1 MTVYEEEEAMITGV
15 KYQLDR
21 VSTRQEIN
29 AIYKRARNYH
39 THSVAKNA
47 NVIDYKRATGLE
59 AVIGYI
65 YLIADYDR
73 LNKVLDL
80 CVKGDKDESRRS

>member
-29 AIYKRARNYH
+29 AIYKRARNWNCLRSFWAGASDHDRY
-39 THSVAKNA
+39 AELNEIFK
-47 NVIDYKRATGLE
+47 GLRKQALKKAE
-59 AVIGYI
+59 V
-65 YLIADYDR
+65 
-73 LNKVLDL
+73 
-80 CVKGDKDESRRS
+80 

>member
-29 AIYKRARNYH
+29 AIYKRARNWDP
-39 THSVAKNA
+39 V
-47 NVIDYKRATGLE
+47 
-59 AVIGYI
+59 
-65 YLIADYDR
+65 
-73 LNKVLDL
+73 
-80 CVKGDKDESRRS
+80 GDSAEDD

>member
-29 AIYKRARNYH
+29 AIYKRARNWDCL
-39 THSVAKNA
+39 HSFSAGACDHDRYAELNEIFK
-47 NVIDYKRATGLE
+47 GLRKE
-59 AVIGYI
+59 ALKKAEV
-65 YLIADYDR
+65 
-73 LNKVLDL
+73 
-80 CVKGDKDESRRS
+80 